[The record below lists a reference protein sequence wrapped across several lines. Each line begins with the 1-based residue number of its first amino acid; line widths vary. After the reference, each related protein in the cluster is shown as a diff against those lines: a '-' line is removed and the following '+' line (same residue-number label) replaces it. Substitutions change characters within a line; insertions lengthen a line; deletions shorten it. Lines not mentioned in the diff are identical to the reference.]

1 MRWRHRRLLAMPE
14 SSIPAS
20 SLGLSV
26 VHLLTC
32 AATWKVQRW
41 MRVSGQTAAAALA
54 KPGDP
59 SQTAILGAG
68 ALSMSAAHAEAHS
81 VRARCQ
87 ATTCPSATAMST
99 TAFLRSQIPSRKT
112 TSCTSPVKGAIGH
125 ILHIQAVFLQNV
137 VLLTLRSAIASLES
151 SHRKNDPSAFAALS
165 CLRTLDAPHFG
176 QRQRLVPALVVPL
189 PFILAPHVPHV
200 GLFTP
205 DSCSSTI
212 SLSKNLA

>member
-1 MRWRHRRLLAMPE
+1 
-14 SSIPAS
+14 
-20 SLGLSV
+20 
-26 VHLLTC
+26 
-32 AATWKVQRW
+32 
-41 MRVSGQTAAAALA
+41 
-54 KPGDP
+54 
-59 SQTAILGAG
+59 
-68 ALSMSAAHAEAHS
+68 MSAAHAEAHS

-165 CLRTLDAPHFG
+165 CLPNARCAALRAAPASRPCFGRSVALHLGTARATRRSVHSRFLFLDNFSVEKPSLTRPVKRKTDTLSETSGNWCGA
-176 QRQRLVPALVVPL
+176 
-189 PFILAPHVPHV
+189 
-200 GLFTP
+200 
-205 DSCSSTI
+205 I
-212 SLSKNLA
+212 SKAYFP